1 MKRIY
6 MLSMLFIFLIMLS
19 SCKDEENTEITVI
32 DEILDVDFQYQ
43 YVNRQ
48 FISNN
53 SCLS

>member
-1 MKRIY
+1 MQS
-6 MLSMLFIFLIMLS
+6 L
-19 SCKDEENTEITVI
+19 TITI

-53 SCLS
+53 SCLF